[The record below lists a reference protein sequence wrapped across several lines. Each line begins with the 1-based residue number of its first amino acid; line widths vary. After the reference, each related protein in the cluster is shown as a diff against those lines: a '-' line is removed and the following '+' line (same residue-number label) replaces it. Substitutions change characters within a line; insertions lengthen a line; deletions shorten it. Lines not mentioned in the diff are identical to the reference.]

1 MIIGMF
7 IYAAISI
14 IMGIYSIYKKKGILA
29 FFFLFMGIAFA
40 VIGGLAVYMYPH
52 IWPF

>member
-14 IMGIYSIYKKKGILA
+14 VMGVYSIYKKKGILA

-40 VIGGLAVYMYPH
+40 AVGGLAVYMYPH

>member
-14 IMGIYSIYKKKGILA
+14 LMGFYSIYKKKGIWLSS
-29 FFFLFMGIAFA
+29 LSLW
-40 VIGGLAVYMYPH
+40 VWLLLP
-52 IWPF
+52 

>member
-1 MIIGMF
+1 MIVGMF

-14 IMGIYSIYKKKGILA
+14 IMGFYSIYKKKGILA
-29 FFFLFMGIAFA
+29 FFFIFMGIAFSA
-40 VIGGLAVYMYPH
+40 VGAMAIYVYPH